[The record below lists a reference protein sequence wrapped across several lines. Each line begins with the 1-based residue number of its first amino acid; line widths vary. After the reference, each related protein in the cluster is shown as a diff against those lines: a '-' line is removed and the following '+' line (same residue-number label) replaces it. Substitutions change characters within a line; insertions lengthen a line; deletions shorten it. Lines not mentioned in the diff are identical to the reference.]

1 MSFCSTCNQHFKYE
15 NLAHSQTASHFKN
28 KIKNLDTNGVKTEDE
43 FVGYVS
49 CCITLVNRSKKSVK
63 MKFFYK
69 ILQLFEKYNYLMV
82 GNKFEELLYITI
94 NKYEEAENPIF
105 FDIAKLKLNYHLK
118 TNLKINTELTFKFAY
133 MNINRMIFE
142 ERGLSEDLQ
151 RLVDKFL

>member
-1 MSFCSTCNQHFKYE
+1 MNRYSEHF
-15 NLAHSQTASHFKN
+15 
-28 KIKNLDTNGVKTEDE
+28 IKNLDTNGVKTEDE

-49 CCITLVNRSKKSVK
+49 CCIKSIKKSCKTSENVS
-63 MKFFYK
+63 FFYK
-69 ILQLFEKYNYLMV
+69 MLQLSEKCNHLIVGKKSEHFLYNLI
-82 GNKFEELLYITI
+82 K
-94 NKYEEAENPIF
+94 KYEEFEEETHTKYIF
-105 FDIAKLKLNYHLK
+105 YDIAKLKLNYHLK